1 MTEHLM
7 MWYYWLGSALYVISD
22 EKKIWTANIY
32 LLDYIGHDYFKEAG
46 VPDAS
51 REKAAQLRVFHFL
64 TRETGW

>member
-32 LLDYIGHDYFKEAG
+32 LLDYIGHDYF
-46 VPDAS
+46 
-51 REKAAQLRVFHFL
+51 FL
-64 TRETGW
+64 DWNIQRLKLNI